1 LPAGSRKVEI
11 RQVLSDE
18 SGWGELA
25 RLDTLLRAL
34 GALDLELVV
43 RRRTRGSAN
52 DIEAIF

>member
-1 LPAGSRKVEI
+1 MPAGSRKVEI

-34 GALDLELVV
+34 GALELELVV
-43 RRRTRGSAN
+43 RPRTKGSAN